1 VIDPLSD
8 ERKRAHMSTTKT
20 TPAQK
25 APNPTITKVL
35 WEVVQNEPMTP
46 AARAASKTV
55 RIRTL

>member
-1 VIDPLSD
+1 VVDPLSD
-8 ERKRAHMSTTKT
+8 ERKRAHISTTNT

-35 WEVVQNEPMTP
+35 WEVVQSEPMTP
-46 AARAASKTV
+46 AATAASKTV